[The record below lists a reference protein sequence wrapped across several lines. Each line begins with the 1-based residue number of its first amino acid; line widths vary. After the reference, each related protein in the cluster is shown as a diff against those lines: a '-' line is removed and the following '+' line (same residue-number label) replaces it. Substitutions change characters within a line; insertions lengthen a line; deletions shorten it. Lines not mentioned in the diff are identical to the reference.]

1 MMFFLKK
8 MCTFFLTDSVPN
20 KKVRD
25 DAHKER
31 IKGFFDEFDNFKIRD
46 VKIDSK
52 LEVTLKTSDVDGV
65 MDLEK
70 LYLASMEGSSVV
82 FKSKI
87 LDKGSHSG
95 VIIDTEE
102 HIIWVM
108 TAKEFSEMENLMQIL
123 KNAKELAQLYS
134 LLEKYKPKQ
143 HEVCYML
150 DSDYLTR
157 YVFILIFFFI
167 KGPSY

>member
-1 MMFFLKK
+1 M
-8 MCTFFLTDSVPN
+8 PN

-25 DAHKER
+25 DAHKDR
-31 IKGFFDEFDNFKIRD
+31 IKTFFDEFDNFKIRD
-46 VKIDSK
+46 VKNDSK
-52 LEVTLKTSDVDGV
+52 LEVTLKTTDIDGV

-70 LYLASMEGSSVV
+70 LYLSSMEGSSVI

-95 VIIDTEE
+95 VIIDTDE

-123 KNAKELAQLYS
+123 KNAKELAQIYT

-143 HEVCYML
+143 YEVCYML

-157 YVFILIFFFI
+157 
-167 KGPSY
+167 